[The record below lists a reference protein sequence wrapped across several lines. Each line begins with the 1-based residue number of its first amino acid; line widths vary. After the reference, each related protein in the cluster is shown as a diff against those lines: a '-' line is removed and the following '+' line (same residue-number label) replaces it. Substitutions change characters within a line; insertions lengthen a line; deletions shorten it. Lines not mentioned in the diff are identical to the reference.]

1 MISFMQKPKKILYT
15 AEMQFPER
23 QEVVGHS
30 KDTDLAS
37 RLYYMGFTKE
47 HLQALQNA
55 KPVIF
60 ELLDEVLEKV
70 LEHLYKQPPMKQVAT
85 SNSSKERLK
94 AVFVLYFQSLLSG
107 KLDEDF
113 YKMRKRIGQ
122 THNGVHL
129 PVTWFLATY
138 SAMQTLLLPKVVE
151 LLQDSPKDLVTTL
164 TALTHIINLDSQLV
178 VEEYI
183 HVRIDLLEQAN
194 EANRILQA
202 ELTKISEEVAGTVT
216 ETEETIQTVTLK
228 AEEVLKD
235 TDLTQKSSQNLL
247 HLTNDNEM
255 QMEKMVGNFEEV
267 MKEVSQSLEEMHTLK
282 SVSEEII
289 TMTQGI
295 DNIADQT
302 NLLALNASIEA
313 ARAGDEGRGFAVVA
327 SEVRKLAESSKELS
341 SKIKVLI
348 DKSDQQITNV
358 TSMMSS
364 MHKVTEQSQQNIVQ
378 VKGGIVT
385 VKMEMDNYL
394 DRFNK
399 NKADLDIIVNSFKEI
414 NQSTVNLSVLTDAL
428 LAKAVHKA

>member
-1 MISFMQKPKKILYT
+1 
-15 AEMQFPER
+15 
-23 QEVVGHS
+23 
-30 KDTDLAS
+30 
-37 RLYYMGFTKE
+37 
-47 HLQALQNA
+47 
-55 KPVIF
+55 
-60 ELLDEVLEKV
+60 
-70 LEHLYKQPPMKQVAT
+70 
-85 SNSSKERLK
+85 
-94 AVFVLYFQSLLSG
+94 
-107 KLDEDF
+107 
-113 YKMRKRIGQ
+113 
-122 THNGVHL
+122 
-129 PVTWFLATY
+129 
-138 SAMQTLLLPKVVE
+138 
-151 LLQDSPKDLVTTL
+151 
-164 TALTHIINLDSQLV
+164 
-178 VEEYI
+178 
-183 HVRIDLLEQAN
+183 
-194 EANRILQA
+194 
-202 ELTKISEEVAGTVT
+202 
-216 ETEETIQTVTLK
+216 
-228 AEEVLKD
+228 
-235 TDLTQKSSQNLL
+235 
-247 HLTNDNEM
+247 M

-364 MHKVTEQSQQNIVQ
+364 MHKVTAQSQQNIVQ

-414 NQSTVNLSVLTDAL
+414 NQSAVSLSLLTDTL
-428 LAKAVHKA
+428 LEKAVNK

>member
-1 MISFMQKPKKILYT
+1 MLTFLQKQKKESYQADLT
-15 AEMQFPER
+15 FPEKHHIVR
-23 QEVVGHS
+23 HPEE
-30 KDTDLAS
+30 DLAS
-37 RLYYMGFTKE
+37 RLYYMGFTNE
-47 HLQALQNA
+47 HLQALQQA
-55 KPVIF
+55 KPVVF
-60 ELLDEVLEKV
+60 ELLDDVLEKV
-70 LEHLYKQPPMKQVAT
+70 LEHLYKQPPLKRVAAN
-85 SNSSKERLK
+85 NSSRERLK
-94 AVFVLYFQSLLSG
+94 AVFVQYFQSLLSG
-107 KLDEDF
+107 KLDDDF
-113 YKMRKRIGQ
+113 FKLRKRIGQ

-138 SAMQTLLLPKVVE
+138 SAIQTLLLPKVVE

-178 VEEYI
+178 VDEYI

-194 EANRILQA
+194 EANRTLQA
-202 ELTKISEEVAGTVT
+202 ELTKISEEVAVTVAD
-216 ETEETIQTVTLK
+216 TEETVQTVTRK

-247 HLTNDNEM
+247 NLTNDNDL

-267 MKEVSQSLEEMHTLK
+267 MSEVRKSLEEMHALK
-282 SVSEEII
+282 AVSEDII

-313 ARAGDEGRGFAVVA
+313 ARAGEEGRGFAVVA
-327 SEVRKLAESSKELS
+327 SEVRKLAVNSKELS

-348 DKSDQQITNV
+348 DKSDQQISNV
-358 TSMMSS
+358 TNMMSS
-364 MHKVTEQSQQNIVQ
+364 MHKVTEHSQQNIVQ

-394 DRFNK
+394 ERFHK
-399 NKADLDIIVNSFKEI
+399 NKTDLDIIVASFKEI
-414 NQSTVNLSVLTDAL
+414 NSSTKSLTSLTETL
-428 LAKAVHKA
+428 LEKTVKN